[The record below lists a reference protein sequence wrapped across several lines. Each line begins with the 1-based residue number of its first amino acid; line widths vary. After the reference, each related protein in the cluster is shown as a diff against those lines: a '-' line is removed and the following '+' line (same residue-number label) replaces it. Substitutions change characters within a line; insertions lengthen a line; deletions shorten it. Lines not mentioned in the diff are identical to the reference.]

1 MNRIIK
7 YTCLPLLICFTAST
21 PAYAYL
27 IETSAGVTL
36 TGLGSVGDSDSST
49 NTIVHVSVSA
59 TGLQTSTDGINILT
73 GEASARAE
81 ITQGVFAGTGASY
94 ALGVSAQTTGSNLTA
109 RSGGFAQIRDT
120 LTVNLPPNVLSAD
133 IGVNFNVNGVVDGPT
148 VWIDGF
154 LASIT
159 FGTLTD
165 LKSKSFN
172 QNNLVVLPNNSIV
185 PLTFSPKLTVFDN
198 DTLFLSMGFDVRTVG
213 TLLLDFSHTTCVSFD
228 LPEGVTLTSETGI
241 EFTGASPSICPS
253 ANDVVLNLPNPGV
266 SVLLNDNTS
275 SVALHPDT
283 AEAIAVGDVDGNGID
298 DVIVSFPA
306 GTGPTNTGGTWIS
319 RNQGALALL
328 SPDTAEEIVAGDFT
342 GTAGDELFMDFG
354 GSGLWASVNGGAP
367 FIATG
372 LSPVAMAVGDVDN
385 NGQDDLIFSITGLG
399 TLVFKNLS
407 AIAVLDVSAAQT
419 LATGDVDGNGAADVI
434 AGFRSG
440 EGPTNAGGTWISRNE
455 GALASLSPHKAEPA
469 IAGDFDGNGEDDLF
483 LDFDTNG
490 LWASLNDSP
499 PFLVVNLSPVAMAA
513 GDLDNNGQD
522 DLIFS
527 LTGAGTLAF
536 KNLSTL
542 APLDSGV
549 ALDLATGNVDGN

>member
-1 MNRIIK
+1 MKMLRLFNKIN
-7 YTCLPLLICFTAST
+7 ICALFFALASLDAYAAAINFSGQLDVIQVNNGGGVYSGTALGTNFFGAIDDVTASGN
-21 PAYAYL
+21 
-27 IETSAGVTL
+27 I
-36 TGLGSVGDSDSST
+36 SD
-49 NTIVHVSVSA
+49 
-59 TGLQTSTDGINILT
+59 
-73 GEASARAE
+73 
-81 ITQGVFAGTGASY
+81 GT
-94 ALGVSAQTTGSNLTA
+94 
-109 RSGGFAQIRDT
+109 
-120 LTVNLPPNVLSAD
+120 
-133 IGVNFNVNGVVDGPT
+133 
-148 VWIDGF
+148 
-154 LASIT
+154 
-159 FGTLTD
+159 
-165 LKSKSFN
+165 
-172 QNNLVVLPNNSIV
+172 
-185 PLTFSPKLTVFDN
+185 
-198 DTLFLSMGFDVRTVG
+198 
-213 TLLLDFSHTTCVSFD
+213 
-228 LPEGVTLTSETGI
+228 TLTSFSCCIAAGGLAVSNDLALDAETAALLNTLLGSSMFSEGDLIDGI
-241 EFTGASPSICPS
+241 DIEGDEFTSGGGRIEVGLSYIFDASTFIDDSPANYPFDPNDVLLALFFIFEEDATGGDVYSGVGKLDVSPVS
-253 ANDVVLNLPNPGV
+253 NDVVLNLPNPGV